1 MTNRRQDLF
10 VRLATHGLGAILHTI
25 PDTTASLA
33 IALLLAEHA
42 RNVAVYILG
51 LGRIAGSR

>member
-10 VRLATHGLGAILHTI
+10 VSLATHGLDAILHTI

-42 RNVAVYILG
+42 RNLAV
-51 LGRIAGSR
+51 